1 MLTAHALAL
10 PSTTACG
17 AKPWAESTVARVDQT
32 PLEVGEPDTQHQGT
46 SSSSAAAMLTEACG
60 PNRSAR
66 LTASKWFPINR
77 SAFVAGRFEV
87 VSIR

>member
-32 PLEVGEPDTQHQGT
+32 PLEVGEPDMQHQGT
-46 SSSSAAAMLTEACG
+46 SSSSAAAMLTEAWNQQERAW
-60 PNRSAR
+60 PLVASELFPSVKKRSR
-66 LTASKWFPINR
+66 GQKC
-77 SAFVAGRFEV
+77 
-87 VSIR
+87 